1 MNCPV
6 CGAPLEEGAKFCT
19 ECGAKLSAE
28 IQAAVA
34 APIPAPAEEP
44 KPVREPRPAKEPRP
58 AREPK
63 PAPAPDVAEEP
74 AVSKQFRP
82 IKPWGYVGLEI
93 LFAIPVIGFICLLV
107 FTFSKRNLNRR
118 NFARSYW
125 CGLVIFLV
133 LLVVGF
139 IVAFA
144 TGTIDKVVDLIN
156 ANADE
161 INDAVTEVVNAF
173 Q

>member
-6 CGAPLEEGAKFCT
+6 CGSPLEDGAKFCT

-34 APIPAPAEEP
+34 APAEEP
-44 KPVREPRPAKEPRP
+44 KPAKEPKP

-63 PAPAPDVAEEP
+63 QAAPDYAEEAP
-74 AVSKQFRP
+74 VPKQLRP

-93 LFAIPVIGFICLLV
+93 LFSIPVIGFICLLV
-107 FTFSKRNLNRR
+107 FTFSKKNLNRR

-125 CGLVIFLV
+125 CGLVIVLI
-133 LLVVGF
+133 LLVVGL
-139 IVAFA
+139 IAAAV
-144 TGTIDKVVDLIN
+144 TGTLDEFIELIK
-156 ANADE
+156 E
-161 INDAVTEVVNAF
+161 GYSEVSTTLP
-173 Q
+173 